1 MYKIAISHAKH
12 VPDFPCVEEGGVWD
26 PVDPVYSGVG
36 RAVTE
41 WGSQVRRCTAL
52 PDPITYRISG
62 CHADDSRQNDQTR

>member
-36 RAVTE
+36 RAVTRGGVTGQE
-41 WGSQVRRCTAL
+41 MYGAARSYHVQNKWL
-52 PDPITYRISG
+52 PRG
-62 CHADDSRQNDQTR
+62 